1 MLFILRRI
9 FMSVELQREHQMAQF
24 VANHAGKVGLTS
36 YALFLTPPFGY
47 LAAIGVAIA
56 TRGRVSQPMNWLHK
70 QEETQRLSKLM
81 NRSACVLLG
90 SFAALEVA
98 EWVLAKPPRKKS

>member
-1 MLFILRRI
+1 
-9 FMSVELQREHQMAQF
+9 MSVELQRKHQVAQF
-24 VANHAGKVGLTS
+24 VTKHADKVGLTS
-36 YALFLTPPFGY
+36 YALFLTPCFGY
-47 LAAIGVAIA
+47 LAAITAAIA
-56 TRGRVSQPMNWLHK
+56 TRGRVVQPLNWLLHK
-70 QEETQRLSKLM
+70 QEETQSLSKLM